1 MLSCLEEL
9 RHAFNAACA
18 TLIAPYLWIDLKIQ
32 TLNMQFSGYRFHI
45 EGFRLACGF
54 VILPDLPGPH
64 NFHFLKCC
72 LDGGS
77 SAKSLHPQHPRV
89 SSNTITGV
97 LDNANVVPR
106 LEMQA
111 GSAKTRDSSHLQ
123 TIGV

>member
-1 MLSCLEEL
+1 
-9 RHAFNAACA
+9 
-18 TLIAPYLWIDLKIQ
+18 
-32 TLNMQFSGYRFHI
+32 MQFSGYRFH
-45 EGFRLACGF
+45 EQGFRLACGF
-54 VILPDLPGPH
+54 VILPDLPSPH

-72 LDGGS
+72 LDRGA

-97 LDNANVVPR
+97 LDSANVVPK

-111 GSAKTRDSSHLQ
+111 GSPKTDKGRHLQ